1 LPPPPP
7 PPSPLR
13 TASSSSFATPSPAP
27 LSPPS
32 PSPPPPPPPSSS
44 PPPSSPPQD
53 RSMAGQTTA
62 LGVLFCSACG
72 RLISCCHEILLQF
85 GCISAR
91 EQQLVS
97 HRRLV
102 LLARP
107 HRLGQR
113 TFRVPMQLLRRAE
126 VARRLGRR
134 RPRGMHAPHR
144 SPPWPARAAVG
155 ARPRVRS
162 SARGASSA
170 SRHGAR
176 LGCELRAQGCT
187 AWAGMRLCE
196 TPMYSKSLEIVKDW
210 HTVREHI
217 RKTSPR
223 TTSGPVMN
231 PTLYI
236 Q

>member
-1 LPPPPP
+1 
-7 PPSPLR
+7 
-13 TASSSSFATPSPAP
+13 
-27 LSPPS
+27 
-32 PSPPPPPPPSSS
+32 
-44 PPPSSPPQD
+44 
-53 RSMAGQTTA
+53 MAGQTTA

-196 TPMYSKSLEIVKDW
+196 TPRYSKSLEIVKDW

-236 Q
+236 QCDTCEFVSFPQSPSSFVCGMDSICVYYMCLCVYVCPCV